1 MGFKARS
8 RGSNLGWASA
18 TGKPLVTTYVAARAA
33 AESHIAASYSEVPI
47 FHRIGQS
54 RPTG

>member
-1 MGFKARS
+1 MGFKACS

-18 TGKPLVTTYVAARAA
+18 TGKPLATTYVAARAA
-33 AESHIAASYSEVPI
+33 AESHIATSYSEVPI
-47 FHRIGQS
+47 FHQIGQS